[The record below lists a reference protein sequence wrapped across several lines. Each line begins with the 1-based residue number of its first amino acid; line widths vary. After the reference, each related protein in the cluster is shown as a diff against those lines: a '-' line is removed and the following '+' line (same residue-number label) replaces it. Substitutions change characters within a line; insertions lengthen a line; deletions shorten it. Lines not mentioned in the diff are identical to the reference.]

1 MGDRTMWFG
10 LLTVGIALA
19 LILDQVRTGGY
30 YRASVV
36 DMIERSGARIG
47 RVFR

>member
-10 LLTVGIALA
+10 LVIVAIALA
-19 LILDQVRTGGY
+19 LILDQVRTGGH

-36 DMIERSGARIG
+36 DMIEQSGSRIS